1 MGAYIALRYI
11 YMYIIYYRIYMYI
24 QICIT
29 TSDES
34 KSHVSNNTFLMRE
47 H

>member
-1 MGAYIALRYI
+1 MYIALRYI
-11 YMYIIYYRIYMYI
+11 VYVYHISDFYMYI

-47 H
+47 R